1 MKAFYLIQFIEKSG
15 IDNSLFHA
23 FEFNGKENQIDFV
36 NRYFG
41 AEFTAGLLEDEA
53 EYIAFW
59 GIDNAPQGIPDAILT
74 SKEQGKIYVFRV
86 TL

>member
-1 MKAFYLIQFIEKSG
+1 MKAFNLIQFIEKSG

-23 FEFNGKENQIDFV
+23 FEYNGKENQIEFV

-41 AEFTAGLLEDEA
+41 ADFTAGLLKSGA
-53 EYIAFW
+53 KYVAFW
-59 GIDNAPQGIPDAILT
+59 GKENAPKGIADAILT
-74 SKEQGKIYVFRV
+74 SKEQGKIYIYRV